1 MSNFNHLFLGIFL
14 FFVGQSLIWIQTNGQ
29 FVWKWVDKNPLLM
42 SIGLGI
48 PISYMFIKAT
58 RLVVDH
64 FDGSLWPSRFIGFA
78 LGIMTF
84 TFLTWYFKGEF
95 ITWKTGTC
103 LMLAASIITIQ
114 IFWKS

>member
-1 MSNFNHLFLGIFL
+1 MSNIQTLVMGLLLFAL
-14 FFVGQSLIWIQTNGQ
+14 GQSLIWIQTNGQ

-58 RLVVDH
+58 RFTVDY

-78 LGIMTF
+78 IGIFCF
-84 TFLTWYFKGEF
+84 TLLTYFFKDEG
-95 ITWKTGTC
+95 INYKTATC
-103 LMLAASIITIQ
+103 LLLALSIIIIQ
-114 IFWKS
+114 LFWK